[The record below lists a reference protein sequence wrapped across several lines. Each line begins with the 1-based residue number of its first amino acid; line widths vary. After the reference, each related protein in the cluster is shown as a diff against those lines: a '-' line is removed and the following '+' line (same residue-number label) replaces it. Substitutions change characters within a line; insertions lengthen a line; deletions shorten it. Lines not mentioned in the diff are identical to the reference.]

1 MWVSLFLPDVT
12 QVRDPIDGF
21 NVPGGLGM
29 PQFDPPTANSKC
41 QDRSVAAMTVLGVDG
56 WRGQWVAAE
65 VTGRSIIWRVLAD
78 FRAVLQAYPHAAI
91 GIDIPIGLPPRG
103 ARTCDQQ
110 ARAFA
115 RGAASSVFPA
125 PPRSMV
131 TDWRPGQRYRA
142 GLHLSAQAW
151 NLIPAIHQVDTL
163 MTPELQRDRVVEVH
177 PECSFREMGGLIDA
191 PKKTGRGV
199 GQRIVALSRYFDLDR
214 LDAAPPGPAIDDLL
228 DAAAAAWTAQ
238 RWRDGRAIPMP
249 AVSPAL
255 DEHRDERGLAMRIW
269 V

>member
-12 QVRDPIDGF
+12 QIRDPIDGF

-29 PQFDPPTANSKC
+29 PQFDPPTANSECK
-41 QDRSVAAMTVLGVDG
+41 DRLVAVVGVDG

-65 VTGRSIIWRVLAD
+65 VTGRSIAWRIQTD
-78 FRAVLQAYPHAAI
+78 FAAVLDAYPHAAI

-103 ARTCDQQ
+103 SRTCDQR

-115 RGAASSVFPA
+115 HGAASSVFPA
-125 PPRSMV
+125 PPRPMV
-131 TDWRPGQRYRA
+131 TGWRPGQSYRA

-151 NLIPAIHQVDTL
+151 NLIPAIHQVDAL
-163 MTPELQRDRVVEVH
+163 MTPQLQKDRVIEAH
-177 PECSFREMGGLIDA
+177 PECSFREMSRLIDA

-199 GQRIVALSRYFDLDR
+199 GQRILALSRYFDLDQ
-214 LDAAPPGPAIDDLL
+214 LAAAPPGPAIDDLL

-238 RWRDGRAIPMP
+238 RWRDGRAIPLPDVLP
-249 AVSPAL
+249 AV
-255 DEHRDERGLAMRIW
+255 DDHRDERGLAMRIW